1 MSLKSDYNYNED
13 DFIQDG
19 GVLREL
25 TVTITLCEYRNIIE
39 DLTYT
44 RSQVDSLQEQT
55 EKLKKQNDALI
66 KVLRSNIPEIE
77 RPLKSIVEILF
88 REHNPENNT
97 IAHDEPNIDN
107 EEKTK

>member
-19 GVLREL
+19 DVLREL

-44 RSQVDSLQEQT
+44 RSQVDSLQEQK
-55 EKLKKQNDALI
+55 EKLKKQNDALV
-66 KVLRSNIPEIE
+66 KVLRSNIPEFE
-77 RPLKSIVEILF
+77 SPLKSIVDILLG
-88 REHNPENNT
+88 RNNSESNT
-97 IAHDEPNIDN
+97 IAHNEPNIDN